1 MTRYQTGQYFAA
13 AFGRPTPPRAKE
25 DYKVSDTGRPP
36 PNDLGERLAAA
47 RARQEA
53 RQSGGKSQGPTGLG
67 TGMRIA
73 VDLVAGIAVGV
84 VIGLFLDRWL
94 GTTPWLLVAFF
105 VLGAAAGIRN
115 VFRTASRFEEQARA
129 RAAEENGE

>member
-1 MTRYQTGQYFAA
+1 MSGTDQ
-13 AFGRPTPPRAKE
+13 
-25 DYKVSDTGRPP
+25 PP
-36 PNDLGERLAAA
+36 PNDLEQRLAAA

-53 RQSGGKSQGPTGLG
+53 RRSGGKEHGPSGIG

-84 VIGLFLDRWL
+84 VIGLLLDRWL
-94 GTTPWLLVAFF
+94 GTTPWLLVTFF

-115 VFRTASRFEEQARA
+115 VFRTASRFEQEARE
-129 RAAEENGE
+129 RAARKNGE

>member
-1 MTRYQTGQYFAA
+1 M
-13 AFGRPTPPRAKE
+13 
-25 DYKVSDTGRPP
+25 SDTGKPP
-36 PNDLGERLAAA
+36 PDDLGKRLAAA

-53 RQSGGKSQGPTGLG
+53 RQADRKSPGPSGLG

-84 VIGLFLDRWL
+84 VIGLVLDRWL
-94 GTTPWLLVAFF
+94 GTTPWFLVAFF

-129 RAAEENGE
+129 ARAAEENGE